1 MAEEIVSV
9 YVNKNCQRCRMTTKW
24 LNSHGINFVT
34 KPAIVAG
41 HRNSELAGYES
52 LKSAPVVMSKVGV
65 WSGYQ
70 PQKLKLLKE

>member
-1 MAEEIVSV
+1 MAENIVSV
-9 YVNKNCQRCRMTTKW
+9 YTTENCPRCRMTMKW

-41 HRNSELAGYES
+41 HRNSELDGYDR
-52 LKSAPVVMSKVGV
+52 LRSAPVVVSKAGV